1 MLDDTSEGRA
11 VSAEVARMERRGVVV
26 TSIEQGPVVRES
38 STWGWGRVPAEL
50 VQTTWVAHLGGAPAG
65 ATVTFR
71 QKVWTFSDLK
81 SPGLWQSDPP
91 ADQQNRVPST
101 RTSRRVVTPASG
113 GSTTRSSKR
122 SPSTLRPLA
131 STARIL

>member
-50 VQTTWVAHLGGAPAG
+50 VQTTWVAHLGGAPEG

-71 QKVWTFSDLK
+71 QKVWTFSESPDPRDAGQGATRWALEILPDSRETAARLK
-81 SPGLWQSDPP
+81 GLGVDDRDE
-91 ADQQNRVPST
+91 A
-101 RTSRRVVTPASG
+101 A
-113 GSTTRSSKR
+113 
-122 SPSTLRPLA
+122 
-131 STARIL
+131 